1 MIDIDKIKGKN
12 VKYIGG
18 IWSCFTKGKHYR
30 IGFDDEAEDLF
41 TIDDDGD
48 YHSLT
53 TAYFEQAFDVADYIK
68 KPSMVGKYVRYVQI
82 DSGFMRKNDIGMI
95 VKEHDGGDFDVRW
108 LNPIQAHTQEVP
120 AWWVSK
126 HHIEVIG

>member
-12 VKYIGG
+12 IKYIGER
-18 IWSCFTKGKHYR
+18 SEYFTYGERYR
-30 IGFDDEAEDLF
+30 IGVAGDDMFTVDDEG
-41 TIDDDGD
+41 DDHEVDAD
-48 YHSLT
+48 YL
-53 TAYFEQAFDVADYIK
+53 ERAFDVAAYIK

>member
-1 MIDIDKIKGKN
+1 MIDINEIKGKS
-12 VKYIGG
+12 VQYVGKI
-18 IWSCFTKGKHYR
+18 SLCFSKGQYYR
-30 IGFDDEAEDLF
+30 IGFDDDVESLF

-53 TAYFEQAFDVADYIK
+53 ADYIKEAFDVAAYIK